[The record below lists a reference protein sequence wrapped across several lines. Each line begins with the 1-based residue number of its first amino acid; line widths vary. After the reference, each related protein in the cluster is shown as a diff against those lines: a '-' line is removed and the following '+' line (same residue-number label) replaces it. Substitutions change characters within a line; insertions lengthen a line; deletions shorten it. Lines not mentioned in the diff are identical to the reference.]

1 MFQVRRG
8 DRKKKKLGK
17 IQINRKKNMKSFL
30 KDYNNDYTDSRY
42 LAKLYTSDDEKFY
55 WSWMDAWKIY
65 EHFSKD
71 KTEVKGNS
79 IRKVAEF
86 IFDNNY
92 NPNFEEENK

>member
-1 MFQVRRG
+1 MFQVRRD

-55 WSWMDAWKIY
+55 WSKWMHGKYMNNFQKI
-65 EHFSKD
+65 KP
-71 KTEVKGNS
+71 K
-79 IRKVAEF
+79 
-86 IFDNNY
+86 
-92 NPNFEEENK
+92 

>member
-1 MFQVRRG
+1 MFQVRRD

-55 WSWMDAWKIY
+55 WS
-65 EHFSKD
+65 
-71 KTEVKGNS
+71 
-79 IRKVAEF
+79 
-86 IFDNNY
+86 
-92 NPNFEEENK
+92 